1 VTPAMSGQPMA
12 ASSQVR
18 LPALVSDEVASMC
31 LGTAS
36 FSRDV
41 GPSRMVCSSSMSP
54 AYCAW
59 LNGRSALM
67 SSGSSGSMS
76 QCRCDSEFDPSSTA
90 RRPVRSIARRVAAP
104 SVSISVREA
113 SE

>member
-1 VTPAMSGQPMA
+1 MSGQPIA

-18 LPALVSDEVASMC
+18 LPALVSDDVASMC
-31 LGTAS
+31 FGTAS
-36 FSRDV
+36 LSRDV
-41 GPSRMVCSSSMSP
+41 GPSRIVCSSSMSP

-59 LNGRSALM
+59 LNGRSTPM
-67 SSGSSGSMS
+67 SSGRSGSVS
-76 QCRCDSEFDPSSTA
+76 QCRCDSEFDASSTA

-104 SVSISVREA
+104 SVSISASEA